1 MTTGWA
7 GKKKCWSLVGGAG
20 GGVVRLNRYQKV
32 TVAQE
37 DSGSIEKMRKD
48 VVLAREGGERELE
61 MDAERRSDRGGAK
74 CCERKKNAALI

>member
-1 MTTGWA
+1 MLEFSW
-7 GKKKCWSLVGGAG
+7 GAG

-48 VVLAREGGERELE
+48 VVLAREGGESWRWTQRDGATGGEQS
-61 MDAERRSDRGGAK
+61 AARG
-74 CCERKKNAALI
+74 RKTLH